1 VPGAVGV
8 VGLGAIGGSLARV
21 LAGSGYEVVGYDVNA
36 DVTKGAAAFVT
47 PAGSAAE
54 ASAGAALVLVA
65 VFDDDQVRDVLA
77 GEGSILAAD
86 DPCRVVA
93 VLSTVTLDT
102 IVWANEQAAARGVAV
117 LDCGV
122 TGGPGLRDHGKVV
135 VFAGGD
141 EAVLETVRPILAT
154 FAAPLLYMGP
164 SGAGMKAKLARNVIH
179 YGTWFAAWEGA
190 RLAAACGLDVSK
202 LVQGVR
208 TSDEWTGG
216 TMALLADY
224 RIGPGPVDPND
235 ASTLETARRLASFAH
250 KDLRAALELSAQVGI
265 GLPGA
270 ALDEEVY
277 DAVVGVGPF
286 DGDGSRVI
294 A

>member
-1 VPGAVGV
+1 MPGTVGV

-21 LAGSGYEVVGYDVNA
+21 LAGSGYEVLGYDVSA
-36 DVTKGAAAFVT
+36 DVTNRAAAFVT
-47 PAGSAAE
+47 PASSAAE
-54 ASAGAALVLVA
+54 ASENADLVLLA

-77 GEGSILAAD
+77 GERAILAAD
-86 DPCRVVA
+86 EPCRVVA
-93 VLSTVTLDT
+93 VLSTVTLGT
-102 IVWANEQAAARGVAV
+102 IEWANERAAARGVAV

-122 TGGPGLRDHGKVV
+122 TGGPGLRDHGKIV
-135 VFAGGD
+135 VFTGGD
-141 EAVLETVRPILAT
+141 EAVLESVRPILAT

-190 RLAAACGLDVSK
+190 RLAAACGLDVAK

-216 TMALLADY
+216 TMGLLADY
-224 RIGPGPVDPND
+224 QIGPGPVDPND
-235 ASTLETARRLASFAH
+235 ASTLETARSLASVAH

-277 DAVVGVGPF
+277 DAVVGVRAF
-286 DGDGSRVI
+286 DGDRSC
-294 A
+294 AMA